1 MKKRLFLPLLTYPDS
16 SSETILE
23 NAVSLA
29 SNLDAVLCAN
39 IFDVSIPPIVN
50 PWPLFLDTDEM
61 IQKAERQSRQKG
73 EALEGA
79 LRKRCADAGVVLE
92 IETSTVS
99 QPDAVDFATEQA
111 RLYDVTLAQSGA
123 PFAAIA
129 EALIFGAGRP
139 VILYPE
145 RICSG
150 RIEHVAVA
158 WDGSRAAAR
167 ALADAA
173 FLIDDALRVSVLSVL
188 GEKAIDQNAASQL
201 ADVFISQGVKAD
213 AFAFQA
219 SEGSIGAA
227 IQSKAQELRADL
239 LVMGGYGH
247 SRLREFVLGGATA
260 DVLSKPMLPVLMS
273 H

>member
-16 SSETILE
+16 PSETILE

-29 SNLDAVLCAN
+29 NNLDAVLCAN
-39 IFDVSIPPIVN
+39 IFDISIPPIVN

-61 IQKAERQSRQKG
+61 IQKAERQSRQNG

-79 LRKRCADAGVVLE
+79 LRKRCAEAGVVLE
-92 IETSTVS
+92 IVTSNVS
-99 QPDAVDFATEQA
+99 QPDAIDFATEQA
-111 RLYDVTLAQSGA
+111 RLYDVTLAQSE
-123 PFAAIA
+123 AAFA

-139 VILYPE
+139 VILYPD
-145 RICSG
+145 RTCSG
-150 RIEHVAVA
+150 RIERVAVA

-167 ALADAA
+167 ALADAT
-173 FLIDDALRVSVLSVL
+173 FFIDGALQVSVISAL
-188 GEKAIDQNAASQL
+188 GEKPIGQSAASQL
-201 ADVFISQGVKAD
+201 ADALVSRGVKAD
-213 AFAFQA
+213 AFSFHA
-219 SEGSIGAA
+219 SEGSIGEA
-227 IQSKAQELRADL
+227 IQSKAQELSADL

-260 DVLSKPMLPVLMS
+260 EVLSKPKLPVLMS

>member
-29 SNLDAVLCAN
+29 NNLNAVLCAN
-39 IFDVSIPPIVN
+39 IFDISIPPIVN

-61 IQKAERQSRQKG
+61 IQKAERQSRLKG
-73 EALEGA
+73 EALEGS
-79 LRKRCADAGVVLE
+79 LRKRCAEAGVVLE
-92 IETSTVS
+92 IVTSNVS
-99 QPDAVDFATEQA
+99 QPDAIDFATEQA
-111 RLYDVTLAQSGA
+111 RLYDVTLAQSEA

-139 VILYPE
+139 VILYPD
-145 RICSG
+145 RTCSG
-150 RIEHVAVA
+150 RIERVAVA

-167 ALADAA
+167 ALADAS
-173 FLIDDALRVSVLSVL
+173 FFIDGALQVSVISVL
-188 GEKAIDQNAASQL
+188 GEKPIEQNAASLL
-201 ADVFISQGVKAD
+201 ADAFVARGVKAD
-213 AFAFQA
+213 ALSFHA
-219 SEGSIGAA
+219 SDRSIGDA

>member
-29 SNLDAVLCAN
+29 NNLDAVLCAN

-61 IQKAERQSRQKG
+61 IQKAERQSRQNG

-79 LRKRCADAGVVLE
+79 LRKRCAEAGVVLE
-92 IETSTVS
+92 IVTSNVS
-99 QPDAVDFATEQA
+99 QPDAIDFATEQA
-111 RLYDVTLAQSGA
+111 RLYDVTLAQSEA

-139 VILYPE
+139 VILYPD
-145 RICSG
+145 RTCSG
-150 RIEHVAVA
+150 RIERVAVA

-167 ALADAA
+167 ALADAT
-173 FLIDDALRVSVLSVL
+173 FFIDGALQVSVISAL
-188 GEKAIDQNAASQL
+188 GEKPIGQSAASQL
-201 ADVFISQGVKAD
+201 ADALVSRGVKAD
-213 AFAFQA
+213 AFSFHA
-219 SEGSIGAA
+219 SEGSIGEA
-227 IQSKAQELRADL
+227 IQSKAQELSADL

-260 DVLSKPMLPVLMS
+260 EVLSKPKLPVLMS